1 MSASTNRHLSISSFP
16 SPIIHLD
23 CDAFFTSVEQSLH
36 PELKGKPVVT
46 GKERGI
52 VACAS
57 YEAKALGV
65 KRPMRL
71 WEAQKVCPSLIC
83 LPSDYETYSLISK
96 RMFEIIRRFTPT
108 IEEYSIDEAFAEL
121 SGLRRLHRAGYADIA
136 WKIKQTVQQELGF
149 TVSVGL
155 SASKTLAKIASKE
168 KKPDGFFV
176 LRASELHL
184 FHPFH

>member
-1 MSASTNRHLSISSFP
+1 MSASTNRPLSISSFP

-23 CDAFFTSVEQSLH
+23 CDAFFTSVEQALH

-71 WEAQKVCPSLIC
+71 WEAQKLLPQLIC

-108 IEEYSIDEAFAEL
+108 VEEYSIDEAFAEL
-121 SGLRRLHRAGYADIA
+121 SGLRRLHR
-136 WKIKQTVQQELGF
+136 
-149 TVSVGL
+149 
-155 SASKTLAKIASKE
+155 
-168 KKPDGFFV
+168 PRP
-176 LRASELHL
+176 LRGAAQPGSQGRRDRRY
-184 FHPFH
+184 

>member
-1 MSASTNRHLSISSFP
+1 MSASTNRPLSISSFP
-16 SPIIHLD
+16 SPIIHID
-23 CDAFFTSVEQSLH
+23 CDAFFTSVEQALH

-71 WEAQKVCPSLIC
+71 WEAQKICPSLIC

-108 IEEYSIDEAFAEL
+108 FEEYSIDEAFAEL
-121 SGLRRLHRAGYADIA
+121 SGLRPMAL
-136 WKIKQTVQQELGF
+136 T
-149 TVSVGL
+149 
-155 SASKTLAKIASKE
+155 
-168 KKPDGFFV
+168 
-176 LRASELHL
+176 
-184 FHPFH
+184 